1 MTTDGA
7 REWNTGG
14 LAEPSVPPLRS
25 SVPPLRWRRVFPGY
39 ERELSALRRWLASLL
54 PERPERDD
62 VLIVAN
68 ELASNAIQHTAS
80 GRGSLFAVEVIRYP
94 SVVQVTVAD
103 RGGPAEPHVIE
114 DPDGE
119 RGRGLLLVRE
129 LSVRTGVAG
138 GRQGRLV
145 WAQVA
150 WATPHPAEP
159 GPSADS
165 CQVAT
170 WEGEAAAARR
180 FAGVPTWFGRS
191 TLTWW
196 AVARFEAIR
205 VSPARP
211 ARRTGRAGLTSG
223 HDGPF

>member
-7 REWNTGG
+7 RERNTGG
-14 LAEPSVPPLRS
+14 LAQPSVQPMCSP
-25 SVPPLRWRRVFPGY
+25 VPPLRWRRLFPGH

-62 VLIVAN
+62 LLTVAN

-94 SVVQVTVAD
+94 SLVQVTVAD

-150 WATPHPAEP
+150 WASPDPAEP

-165 CQVAT
+165 CQ
-170 WEGEAAAARR
+170 AAIWARGPAAFTLLTNLVFQSVSGSVRGSPNR
-180 FAGVPTWFGRS
+180 GS
-191 TLTWW
+191 TLALKPVT
-196 AVARFEAIR
+196 AVIR
-205 VSPARP
+205 SPAIV
-211 ARRTGRAGLTSG
+211 TTSS
-223 HDGPF
+223 P

>member
-7 REWNTGG
+7 TERNTGG
-14 LAEPSVPPLRS
+14 LAQPSVQPLRS
-25 SVPPLRWRRVFPGY
+25 PVPPLRWRRLFPGH

-62 VLIVAN
+62 VLTVAN

-80 GRGSLFAVEVIRYP
+80 GRGSLFAVEIIRYP
-94 SVVQVTVAD
+94 SMVQVTVAD

-150 WATPHPAEP
+150 WATPDPAEP
-159 GPSADS
+159 GSPAEPWPSADS
-165 CQVAT
+165 CQAAIRA
-170 WEGEAAAARR
+170 GEAALARR
-180 FAGVPTWFGRS
+180 FAGPPAWFWRS
-191 TLTWW
+191 TVTWW
-196 AVARFEAIR
+196 AAALVDAEVAP
-205 VSPARP
+205 VG
-211 ARRTGRAGLTSG
+211 TGRG
-223 HDGPF
+223 

>member
-1 MTTDGA
+1 MCS
-7 REWNTGG
+7 
-14 LAEPSVPPLRS
+14 P
-25 SVPPLRWRRVFPGY
+25 VPPLRWRRLFPGH

-62 VLIVAN
+62 LLTVAN

-94 SVVQVTVAD
+94 SLVQVTVAD

-150 WATPHPAEP
+150 WATPDPAEP

-165 CQVAT
+165 RQTAIRA
-170 WEGEAAAARR
+170 GEAALARR
-180 FAGVPTWFGRS
+180 FASAPAWFGRS
-191 TLTWW
+191 TVTWW
-196 AVARFEAIR
+196 AVALVAAGAAP
-205 VSPARP
+205 VG
-211 ARRTGRAGLTSG
+211 TGRG
-223 HDGPF
+223 